1 MYTKRALILKLN
13 SLTALSKVCYPR
25 YTSNFLEKN
34 YLLRN
39 FSTAARIADSQIDNG
54 YQNEVSSEYCQN
66 PSGFQSERPNFT
78 DFEDKVRG
86 QGSNPYGFY
95 DKDPKNGFV
104 ESTNG
109 DCQNHGRGY
118 RESSNLGSFNNQSG
132 ENGNLSGF
140 YGQNNGGNG
149 NMQNSST
156 SYQVGSSEMRQNL
169 GGFSNGNSS
178 GAYGKNESDLL
189 QNSNGFYQ
197 NHGGVSRESSNFGS
211 VNNRFG
217 QNENFS
223 GIYGQNNGGN
233 GNVQSLNT
241 SYQVGSSEMRQNP
254 GGFSSQG
261 HLGFQ
266 GASNGSYSPSFSQ
279 FQQSPATQYAG
290 NSGPVYGQYQQN
302 HQPNNN
308 YYHNTT
314 TGPQV
319 PSYPVTEGALVEA
332 SESSPNVVSL
342 QDLDGLCK
350 EGKAKEAVEVLK
362 LLVEQ
367 HIPVDLPRYL
377 LLLQVCG
384 EAKALEEAKFVHED
398 ILRSQSSLEI
408 RVYNRI
414 LETYSRCG
422 SMEDAFLVFNKM
434 PQHNLTS
441 WDIMITWL
449 AKNGSGWDA
458 IDMFTEFKQ
467 AGRKPDGQM
476 FIGVFH
482 ACSVVGDI
490 DEGMLHFES
499 MSKEFGIVPTMDH
512 YVSIVDMLGS
522 AGHLDEAL
530 EFIEKMP
537 LQPSVDI
544 WEALMNLCR
553 VHGHTE
559 LGDRC
564 AELVEQLEPSRLDK
578 ESKAGL
584 IPVKSSDFAKEK
596 EKKKDPSLLEVRS
609 RVHEYRAGDTSHPE
623 NDKIYAKLR
632 GLREQMKEA
641 GYIPETRFVLHDI
654 DQESKEDA
662 LLAHSERLAVAYGLL
677 SSSARSPIRVIKN
690 LRVCGDCHNAL
701 KIISKIVGRE
711 LIMRD
716 AKRFHHF
723 KDGVCS
729 CRDYW

>member
-1 MYTKRALILKLN
+1 MYTKRATILKLN
-13 SLTALSKVCYPR
+13 SLTVLSKVCSPR
-25 YTSNFLEKN
+25 NASDSLKKI

-39 FSTAARIADSQIDNG
+39 FRSAAGLVDSQVDNG
-54 YQNEVSSEYCQN
+54 YQTEVSSEYGQN
-66 PSGFQSERPNFT
+66 PRGFQSERRNFT

-86 QGSNPYGFY
+86 QGSAPYGFY
-95 DKDPKNGFV
+95 GKGPKNGFV
-104 ESTNG
+104 ESTVSHNG
-109 DCQNHGRGY
+109 NCSGDFGKNDSDLTRNSNGAYQNHGGAY
-118 RESSNLGSFNNQSG
+118 RESSNFGSFNNQSG
-132 ENGNLSGF
+132 QNENFSGF
-140 YGQNNGGNG
+140 YAQNNGGNG
-149 NMQNSST
+149 NMQN
-156 SYQVGSSEMRQNL
+156 
-169 GGFSNGNSS
+169 
-178 GAYGKNESDLL
+178 
-189 QNSNGFYQ
+189 
-197 NHGGVSRESSNFGS
+197 
-211 VNNRFG
+211 
-217 QNENFS
+217 
-223 GIYGQNNGGN
+223 
-233 GNVQSLNT
+233 LNT

-261 HLGFQ
+261 NLGFQ
-266 GASNGSYSPSFSQ
+266 GAPNGNYSQSFSQ
-279 FQQSPATQYAG
+279 FQQSPDTQYAG
-290 NSGPVYGQYQQN
+290 NSGMHQQIPVYGQYQHN
-302 HQPNNN
+302 HQPTSN
-308 YYHNTT
+308 YYHNTMA
-314 TGPQV
+314 GPQV
-319 PSYPVTEGALVEA
+319 PSYPLPEGALVEA
-332 SESSPNVVSL
+332 PQSSPNVVSL

-362 LLVEQ
+362 LLEKQ
-367 HIPVDLPRYL
+367 HIHVDLPRYL
-377 LLLQVCG
+377 LLMQVCG
-384 EAKALEEAKFVHED
+384 EAKALEEAKVVHED
-398 ILRSQSSLEI
+398 IIRSQPSLQ
-408 RVYNRI
+408 VSDYNRI

-476 FIGVFH
+476 FIGVFY
-482 ACSVVGDI
+482 ACSVAGDI

-499 MSKEFGIVPTMDH
+499 MSKDFGIVPAMDH

-537 LQPSVDI
+537 LQPTVDI

-584 IPVKSSDFAKEK
+584 IPVKSSDFVKEK

-723 KDGVCS
+723 KDGLCS